1 MFGIESGFS
10 TLEVL
15 IAMVILVL
23 TMTAVI
29 LVLFGG
35 QTLTTDAKTNQEA
48 IYKAQEWLERAR
60 GSASLDFDSVNT
72 IPPTNDDIYTRE
84 LVIDTSR
91 STNCKKEVIS
101 KVTWSAGPNRP
112 QLVQLTTDFSNTPL
126 AFQLAGDCPAT
137 PPTGTGNDLTEVFS
151 INEPTSGE
159 TTGLDV
165 LHKFVYLGLDSSPG
179 FLIFDATVPA
189 SAFKI
194 NVTNGFSLPGRINEI
209 DAADHPSDGKTYA
222 YIANDNT
229 VAPFQQ
235 LLVVD
240 VTTKNA
246 PVMVASASLPGVT
259 GTCPFSCPQGR
270 SVFFFDDKVYVG
282 THRLLV
288 AGANE
293 FHVYGV
299 ADPLN
304 PQWLG
309 SYKLDHNINDI
320 LVTKQDVA
328 GVEKTIAYLA
338 TSADSEE
345 VIVLDVTTPAVISKI
360 NSLDIPSSIIDAISL
375 DLDKIKNILY
385 LGRNSG
391 GGSELYTV
399 DIQDL
404 QTPLGASSIKDSADV
419 GDSVLGIRAVG
430 NFAYLG
436 TDSTTGEFQIWD
448 SNPTNLTRINNMNI
462 SNKSATGVDY
472 DDHYI
477 YLSIEQGS
485 KTLSIL
491 RAP

>member
-1 MFGIESGFS
+1 MKERLYIKKSLSIVGTESGFS

-15 IAMVILVL
+15 IAMVIMIL

-35 QTLTTDAKTNQEA
+35 QTLTTDAQTNQEA

-60 GSASLDFDSVNT
+60 GSASLDFDSVDA

-101 KVTWSAGPNRP
+101 KVTWNASPTRP
-112 QLVQLTTDFSNTPL
+112 QLVELTTDFSNASL
-126 AFQLAGDCPAT
+126 AFQLAGDCPT
-137 PPTGTGNDLTEVFS
+137 NPPIGTGNDLTEVFS

-165 LHKFVYLGLDSSPG
+165 LRKFVYLGLDSSPG
-179 FLIFDATVPA
+179 FIIFNAASPS

-194 NVTNGFSLPGRINEI
+194 NVTNGFSLPNRVNEI

-229 VAPFQQ
+229 VAQFWQ

-246 PVMVASASLPGVT
+246 PVTVASESLPGVT

-282 THRLLV
+282 THRLLA
-288 AGANE
+288 AGAKE
-293 FHVYGV
+293 FHVYDV
-299 ADPLN
+299 ADPTS
-304 PQWLG
+304 PQHLG
-309 SYKLDHNINDI
+309 SYKLDHNVNDI

-328 GVEKTIAYLA
+328 GIEKKIAYLV
-338 TSADSEE
+338 TSADSKEL
-345 VIVLDVTTPAVISKI
+345 IVLDVTTPGAISEI
-360 NSLDIPSSIIDAISL
+360 NSLDIPLSIIDAVSL
-375 DLDKIKNILY
+375 DLDKTKNIIY
-385 LGRNSG
+385 LGRDSG
-391 GGSELYTV
+391 GGSELYAI
-399 DIQDL
+399 DIENL
-404 QTPLGASSIKDSADV
+404 QTPLAASDIKD
-419 GDSVLGIRAVG
+419 
-430 NFAYLG
+430 
-436 TDSTTGEFQIWD
+436 
-448 SNPTNLTRINNMNI
+448 
-462 SNKSATGVDY
+462 
-472 DDHYI
+472 
-477 YLSIEQGS
+477 
-485 KTLSIL
+485 
-491 RAP
+491 